1 MNLKEEI
8 QKFFKGEVLDDEET
22 LKTYSHDASLF
33 EVRPK
38 LVVYPQDSED
48 LKKLVKWVNDNTT
61 IYRSNNEPLS
71 ITIRAAGSCMAG
83 GPLGESIIVDV
94 MRHMNRMGE
103 VTTASGGVP
112 PSAVIEPGVFYRDF
126 EPKTLEK
133 SLILP
138 CFTASKNMNALG
150 GMIGNNCAGEKTL
163 RYGKMENFILESKVI
178 FSDGNEYIVKPLL
191 KPELDFKMKQSDF
204 EGNLYKNLFELIEN
218 NKRIIKEAKPNVSK
232 NSAGYYLWNIWDG
245 KTFDLNKLIVGSQ
258 GTLGLVTEAKVKLV
272 SVEPVSKLFVIF
284 LPDLT
289 HIAKLVNEILPMN
302 PDSLETYDDAT
313 MKLAFRFFPEMLKS
327 MKAKSFFKLIL
338 SFIPEAL
345 MIIKQFGIP
354 KMFVLVEFA
363 GQTEAEVD
371 EKLVNL
377 ENKIKH
383 FGFVMRRTKSEEESK
398 KYWTI
403 RRESFNLLRKHVR
416 GKRTAPFVDDVVVRP
431 EFMSEFL
438 PKMKKILDEYKLVYT
453 IAGHAGNGNFHII
466 PLMDMHD
473 KRNIKVIKEVGKKI
487 YDLVKEYKGS
497 ITGEHNDGIVRTPYL
512 GKMYSQEILE
522 LFKKT
527 KEIFDPQNIFNP
539 GKKVPSTGSG
549 QEGTIEYLENHIAIE

>member
-1 MNLKEEI
+1 MKTEI
-8 QKFFKGEVLDDEET
+8 LKFFKGEVMDDEAT
-22 LKTYSHDASLF
+22 LKLYSHDASLF
-33 EVRPK
+33 EVKPK
-38 LVVYPQDSED
+38 LVVFPKDAVD
-48 LKKLVKWVNDNTT
+48 LKNLVNWVNENKKNDST
-61 IYRSNNEPLS
+61 LS

-94 MRHMNRMGE
+94 MKYMNKIGE
-103 VTTASGGVP
+103 IKQDGTVV
-112 PSAVIEPGVFYRDF
+112 EPGAYYRDF
-126 EPKTLEK
+126 ELKTLEK

-178 FSDGNEYIVKPLL
+178 FADGNEYSIKPLL
-191 KPELDFKMKQSDF
+191 KPELEFKIKQNDY
-204 EGNLYKNLFELIEN
+204 EGDLYKKLYELITANYELI
-218 NKRIIKEAKPNVSK
+218 KRAKPQVSK
-232 NSAGYYLWNIWDG
+232 NSAGYYLWNVWDG

-272 SVEPVSKLFVIF
+272 RTEPVSKLFVIF
-284 LPDLT
+284 LPNLT
-289 HIAKLVNEILPMN
+289 HIAELVNEILPTN

-327 MKAKSFFKLIL
+327 MKAKNFFKLIL
-338 SFIPEAL
+338 SFIPEGFMML
-345 MIIKQFGIP
+345 KQLGIP
-354 KMFVLVEFA
+354 KMFVLVEYT
-363 GQTEAEVD
+363 GQTESEVN
-371 EKLVNL
+371 EKLNNL

-383 FGFVMRRTKSEEESK
+383 FGLIMRKTKSEEESK

-403 RRESFNLLRKHVR
+403 RRESFNLLRKHVK
-416 GKRTAPFVDDVVVRP
+416 GKRTAPFVDDVVVKP
-431 EFMSEFL
+431 EYMPEFL
-438 PKMKKILDEYKLVYT
+438 PKMKKILDEYNLVYT

-466 PLMDMHD
+466 PLMNMHD
-473 KRNIKVIKEVGKKI
+473 KGNIEVIKEVGEKI
-487 YDLVKEYKGS
+487 YHLVKEYHGS

-512 GKMYSQEILE
+512 NMMYSPEILE

-539 GKKVPSTGSG
+539 GKKVN
-549 QEGTIEYLENHIAIE
+549 GTLEYLENHLAIE

>member
-38 LVVYPQDSED
+38 LVVFPKDAED

-71 ITIRAAGSCMAG
+71 ITIRAAGSCMSG
-83 GPLGESIIVDV
+83 GPLGESIVADV
-94 MRHMNRMGE
+94 TKHMNHMGE
-103 VTTASGGVP
+103 
-112 PSAVIEPGVFYRDF
+112 IEVDMGLRQGFVLTQPGVFYRDF

-163 RYGKMENFILESKVI
+163 RFGKMENYILKSKVI
-178 FSDGNEYIVKPLL
+178 FSDGKEYEVRPLSRM
-191 KPELDFKMKQSDF
+191 ELDMKMKQADF
-204 EGNLYKNLFELIEN
+204 ESSIYKNVFELLEN
-218 NKRIIKEAKPNVSK
+218 NRKIIEDARPRVSK

-258 GTLGLVTEAKVKLV
+258 GTLGLVTEATVKLV
-272 SVEPVSKLFVIF
+272 PVEPVSKLFVVF
-284 LPDLT
+284 LKNLDPL
-289 HIAKLVNEILPMN
+289 AKLVNEILPTN
-302 PDSLETYDDAT
+302 PDSVETYDDAT
-313 MKLAFRFFPEMLKS
+313 MKLAFRFFPEMLRT
-327 MKAKSFFKLIL
+327 MKAKNFSKLIF
-338 SFIPEAL
+338 SFIPEAFMML
-345 MIIKQFGIP
+345 RELGMP
-354 KMFVLVEFA
+354 KLIVLVEYT
-363 GQTEAEVD
+363 GQSESEVD
-371 EKLVNL
+371 KKMNDL
-377 ENKIKH
+377 ENRIKH
-383 FGFVMRRTKSEEESK
+383 FGLVMRKTKSEEESS

-403 RRESFNLLRKHVR
+403 RRESFSLLRKHIH
-416 GKRTAPFVDDVVVRP
+416 GSRTAPFVDDVVILP
-431 EFMSEFL
+431 EHMPEFL

-466 PLMDMHD
+466 PIMDMHNR
-473 KRNIKVIKEVGKKI
+473 KNIDVIKEVGEKI
-487 YDLVKEYKGS
+487 YNLVKEYHGS

-512 GKMYSQEILE
+512 NKMYSPEILD
-522 LFKKT
+522 LFQQT
-527 KEIFDPQNIFNP
+527 KNIFDPQNIFNP
-539 GKKVPSTGSG
+539 GKKVN
-549 QEGTIEYLENHIAIE
+549 GTLEYLESHIAIE